1 MADSKQK
8 RILITGANG
17 FIGGAL
23 MQHFEANDISPIGI
37 DLVGVGDNIL
47 TEDISK
53 PEIFSAA
60 LEKCDVLIH
69 TAALVSNAASDPDMW
84 KANVL
89 ATKRLAEAAVKY
101 RVRRFIHIS
110 SIVVYGNTAE
120 GELDET
126 HPVHG
131 NGGSYVLTK
140 LAAEHAVL
148 ASAINSSMET
158 VIIRPGDVYGPG
170 SRPWVV
176 LPIEAIKKRQF
187 ILPAYGRGYFRP
199 IYIDDLVTGI
209 SHAASK
215 ESAANEIFN
224 MSCKGYIST
233 KEFFSH
239 HFKWMDKRGPFSV
252 PTPIALLCASAATKI
267 AKLSGEVSEASRA
280 TMMQLC
286 TKSWFNIS
294 KAEHLLGWR
303 PEMSLDEG
311 MDLSRS
317 WALQKGLLD

>member
-1 MADSKQK
+1 MADSKQN

-23 MQHFEANDISPIGI
+23 MRHYEANDMSPIGI
-37 DLVGVGDNIL
+37 DLVGVGENIL
-47 TEDISK
+47 AEDISK
-53 PEIFSAA
+53 PETFSAA
-60 LEKCDVLIH
+60 LDKCDVLIH
-69 TAALVSNAASDPDMW
+69 AAALVSNAASDPDMW

-101 RVRRFIHIS
+101 RVKRFIHIS

-126 HPVHG
+126 QPVHG
-131 NGGSYVLTK
+131 DGGSYVLTK

-148 ASAINSSMET
+148 ASAMKSSMET

-176 LPIEAIKKRQF
+176 LPIEAIRKRQF
-187 ILPAYGRGYFRP
+187 ILPGYGRGYFRP
-199 IYIDDLVTGI
+199 IYIDDLVSGV
-209 SHAASK
+209 SLAASK
-215 ESAANEIFN
+215 EAAANEIFN

-239 HFKWMDKRGPFSV
+239 HFKWMDKRGPFLL
-252 PTPIALLCASAATKI
+252 PTPIALLGASAATKI
-267 AKLSGEVSEASRA
+267 AKLSGEVNEASRA
-280 TMMQLC
+280 TIMQLS
-286 TKSWFNIS
+286 TKSWFSIS
-294 KAEHLLGWR
+294 KAENLLGWR
-303 PEMSLDEG
+303 PEMSLEEG
-311 MDLSRS
+311 MKLSRR
-317 WALQKGLLD
+317 WAQMEGLLD

>member
-23 MQHFEANDISPIGI
+23 MRHFEANDISPIGI

-47 TEDISK
+47 AEDISK
-53 PEIFSAA
+53 PETFSAA
-60 LEKCDVLIH
+60 LDECDVLIH
-69 TAALVSNAASDPDMW
+69 SAALVSNAASDPDMW

-110 SIVVYGNTAE
+110 SIVVYGNTAV

-176 LPIEAIKKRQF
+176 LPIEAIKKNQF

-209 SHAASK
+209 SLAASK

-224 MSCKGYIST
+224 MSCKGYILT

-239 HFKWMDKRGPFSV
+239 HFKWMDKRGPVSV

-311 MDLSRS
+311 MNLSRS